1 MLNLSLEKKIL
12 EIKKIVNNLL
22 LSKKEKIQKIKKLIS
37 IPQKD
42 VYKPVKILMFL
53 MIIMLN
59 TKVMVKKINQLKSI
73 LIRLEN
79 I

>member
-42 VYKPVKILMFL
+42 VYKSVKILMFL

-59 TKVMVKKINQLKSI
+59 TKVIVKKINQLKSI
-73 LIRLEN
+73 LIRLKN